1 MAGSTPRKAVQN
13 FLKPLQPA
21 LSCVTDAQI
30 ATTGDCSMTTAHA
43 WVVAGGEPF
52 PLPRAR
58 EASLRARLSQNYRIA
73 RAEGQRG
80 PWKLKI
86 ACHYTLEESDGRE
99 VISFQWHPTGPGAL
113 PYPHVHLGAAAE
125 VWSD

>member
-1 MAGSTPRKAVQN
+1 MEGGSIRQARRPPGGCAGRHAPPTRPVITALSGGWLTPRKTVQN
-13 FLKPLQPA
+13 FLRPLPLA

-30 ATTGDCSMTTAHA
+30 ATGGDYSTTTEHA

-58 EASLRARLSQNYRIA
+58 GASLRARLGQNYRIV

-80 PWKLKI
+80 PWKVKI
-86 ACHYTLEESDGRE
+86 TAYH
-99 VISFQWHPTGPGAL
+99 
-113 PYPHVHLGAAAE
+113 
-125 VWSD
+125 